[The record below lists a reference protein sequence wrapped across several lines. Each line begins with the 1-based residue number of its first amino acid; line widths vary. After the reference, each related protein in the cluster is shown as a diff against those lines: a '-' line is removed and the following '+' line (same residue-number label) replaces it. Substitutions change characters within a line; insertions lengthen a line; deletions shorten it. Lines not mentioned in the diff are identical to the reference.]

1 MHRITVGDYTIEALT
16 DGRCRIPIPFF
27 PGLDP
32 AEHPEALDPD
42 GTVHVPISA
51 FLVRGQGRTI
61 LVDTGFGPR
70 ETGFPHGVTPA
81 AGDPTPPMGEGG
93 DLLAALAKAGAAPE
107 DVDTV
112 FVTHLH
118 SDHVGWL
125 APEGTPAFARARVVH
140 GAADWHPMVE
150 RLGHD
155 DWSRVGLEAVR
166 TAGSIEAIHGEAVP
180 LAPGVTARHAP
191 GHTPGHYVLDVEA
204 DDERLILLGDVIHA
218 PVQLRDDRIH
228 FIADHD
234 PAEAAR
240 TRQRWLDEAER
251 TSAVIA
257 PAHFPGL
264 EFLRLGPGRT
274 PVAV

>member
-1 MHRITVGDYTIEALT
+1 MHRITVGDYTVEALT
-16 DGRCRIPIPFF
+16 DGLCRIPIPFF

-32 AEHPEALDPD
+32 AEHPEVLDPD
-42 GTVHVPISA
+42 GTVHVPIGA

-93 DLLAALAKAGAAPE
+93 DLLAALAKAGTAPE

-118 SDHVGWL
+118 SDHMGWL
-125 APEGTPAFARARVVH
+125 APESTPAFA
-140 GAADWHPMVE
+140 
-150 RLGHD
+150 
-155 DWSRVGLEAVR
+155 RVGLEAVH

-234 PAEAAR
+234 PTEAAR
-240 TRQRWLDEAER
+240 TRRRWLDEAER

-274 PVAV
+274 PVAVQGFTSQTR